1 MQKRRLILIAT
12 ATLAAALP
20 PLSHTQDR
28 DKRSEEFVAMTRRP
42 LQYDLKPHLV
52 DVRRDVA
59 VGKRADGSPLTAD
72 LYLPKT
78 PGAKPRPV
86 VLLLHGGVPDA
97 IPIRPTQWQMYQDW
111 GTVLA
116 QSGVAAAMFN
126 HRLGYPQRQIDEAMN
141 EIAQVT
147 QWLEKSAATHR
158 LDTAQ
163 ITAVAFSAG
172 GLVVPELARRNERIR
187 KYVLYY
193 PLLGSENNPAE
204 NADVRA
210 KLRFVDALPLLVKR
224 DTPILMFRSG
234 ADEVPGLLPMLD
246 AAVAEALKQDARLEL
261 VNLPKAPHAFDS
273 LIDDPAT
280 RRAIKRTIE
289 FALGG

>member
-1 MQKRRLILIAT
+1 M
-12 ATLAAALP
+12 
-20 PLSHTQDR
+20 
-28 DKRSEEFVAMTRRP
+28 SEQFVAMTRRP
-42 LQYDLKPHLV
+42 LQYDLEPERV

-59 VGKRADGSPLTAD
+59 VGKRADGSPLTID
-72 LYLPKT
+72 LYLPIT
-78 PGAKPRPV
+78 GAKPRPV
-86 VLLLHGGVPDA
+86 VLLLHGGIPDF

-116 QSGVAAAMFN
+116 QSGIAAVMFN
-126 HRLGYPQRQIDEAMN
+126 HRLGYPQRRIDEAMN
-141 EIAQVT
+141 EITQVT
-147 QWLEKSAATHR
+147 QWLDKSAATHR

-163 ITAVAFSAG
+163 ITAAAFSAG
-172 GLVVPELARRNERIR
+172 GLVMPELVRRNERIR
-187 KYVLYY
+187 RYVLYY

-210 KLRFVDALPLLVKR
+210 KLRFIDVLPLLVKR
-224 DTPILMFRSG
+224 DTPILIFRSG

-280 RRAIKRTIE
+280 RRAIQRTIE
-289 FALGG
+289 VASGS

>member
-1 MQKRRLILIAT
+1 MSKRRLILIA
-12 ATLAAALP
+12 AALAAALP
-20 PLSHTQDR
+20 ALSHSQDR
-28 DKRSEEFVAMTRRP
+28 DKMSEEFVAMTRRP
-42 LQYDLKPHLV
+42 LQYDLKPERV

-59 VGKRADGSPLTAD
+59 VGKRADGSPLTID

-78 PGAKPRPV
+78 PGAKPQPV
-86 VLLLHGGVPDA
+86 VLLLHGGIPDFV
-97 IPIRPTQWQMYQDW
+97 PIRPTQWQMYQDW

-116 QSGVAAAMFN
+116 QSGIAAVMFN
-126 HRLGYPQRQIDEAMN
+126 HRLGYPQRRIDEAMN

-147 QWLEKSAATHR
+147 QWLDKSAATHR

-163 ITAVAFSAG
+163 ITAAAFSAG
-172 GLVVPELARRNERIR
+172 GLVVPELVRRNERIR
-187 KYVLYY
+187 RYVLYY

-210 KLRFVDALPLLVKR
+210 KLRFIDALPLLVKR

-273 LIDDPAT
+273 LIDDVAT

-289 FALGG
+289 VASGS